1 MLEHNMDDI
10 AKTSE
15 ILCILRGISTPI
27 DILKTTLLVNIA
39 SQNIFGIQLLNYV
52 KIYNSLVI

>member
-15 ILCILRGISTPI
+15 ILCILGGISTPI